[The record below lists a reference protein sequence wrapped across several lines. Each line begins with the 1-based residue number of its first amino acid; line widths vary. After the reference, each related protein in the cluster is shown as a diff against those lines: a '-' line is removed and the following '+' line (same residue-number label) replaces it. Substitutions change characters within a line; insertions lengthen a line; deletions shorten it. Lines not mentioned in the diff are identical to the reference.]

1 MAIGNAIGSNLF
13 NIFFVLGFTASITP
27 LHPAGITTLDLLVL
41 IVSSLLLWIVAF
53 FIRKRT
59 ITRLEGII
67 MVACYVAYTIYLIL
81 QQ

>member
-13 NIFFVLGFTASITP
+13 NVFFVLGCTASITP
-27 LHPAGITTLDLLVL
+27 LHLTGITNIDLLML
-41 IVSSLLLWIVAF
+41 IFSSLLLWIVAF

-59 ITRLEGII
+59 ITRLEGGF
-67 MVACYVAYTIYLIL
+67 MVACFVAYTIYLIL